1 MTSPTNSID
10 IFPWDEHFNTGLATV
25 DEQHRQLVRL
35 INQLASHVAYGAA
48 RAELTRVFDEL
59 AAYTVYHF
67 STEESIWQRYLPGDA
82 GEAAHR
88 AVHAEFVNK
97 ISQFRSTEDDRPT
110 REVAEEA
117 LAFLARWLASH
128 ILESDRHLAYT
139 VLALQAG
146 LSPEAARQRAD
157 QQMSGATRTLIDI
170 ILAIYGTLSTNTLH
184 LMREIAERRQADAA
198 LRRESE
204 TNRALLQN
212 ASDGVHILDAN
223 ARVVEASESFC
234 TMLGYSRDEVIGMHV
249 SQWEASFDAAKIEQM
264 LRLQLAGSGR
274 AVFETRHRCKDG
286 RIIDVE
292 VSGYALQID
301 GQPLIF
307 NSSRDI
313 TERKAVI
320 AELQAER
327 DLFIDGPVGVLVWQ
341 TTTGWPVTYAS
352 PNIHNVFGHRRETML
367 APGFSY
373 ADCLHP
379 EDRQRVIA
387 ETRACLADPQRRSW
401 ECRYRIVWPDGNVH
415 WLYDFTVAERDAS
428 GQALRLRGYL
438 TDESERLA
446 IAHSLLNTHE
456 RLKFALQGANDGL
469 WDWNMESNAVYYSP
483 RWLEMLG
490 YSPGDFPET
499 LDTWAQLIHPEDK
512 KTALAMVSD
521 YLEGRRPV
529 YEVEFRMRHRQ
540 GHWRDIL
547 SRARLACTDDGRP
560 LQPRRLIGTHVDI
573 TEQKR
578 LQRELEEHKRHLE
591 QQVEQRTNDLCLAK
605 EAAEA
610 ANRAKSAFL
619 ANMSHELRTP
629 MNAIMGMSGLAL
641 RRAEDP
647 RLRDQLAKIE
657 QAAQHLLAVINDVL
671 DISKIEAERLTLEVA
686 DFRLAE
692 VLEHLAN
699 LVGHKMAEK
708 DLRLVIDT
716 APELAGLEV
725 RGDPLRLRQIL
736 FNLAGNAIKFTATG
750 GITVRTRLAGRDARG
765 TTLRFAVEDTG
776 IGIAA
781 ADQARLFQAF
791 EQADGSTTRQYG
803 GTGLGLAISK
813 RLVRMMGGDIGVVST
828 PGAGSTFWFTV
839 HFPAADGSLAQPPL
853 ARAESPESRLLEECS
868 GMCILLVEDEPIN
881 QEVSRGLLEEVGLA
895 VEVADDGVAAVAS
908 CRRRPYDLILMDI
921 QMPQLNGIDATQ
933 QIRAL
938 PGHEHT
944 PILAMTANAFEQ
956 DRQACLAAGMND
968 HIAKPV
974 DPDLLFGTLLY
985 WLTRPRL

>member
-1 MTSPTNSID
+1 MTSPTTSID
-10 IFPWDEHFNTGLATV
+10 IFPWDDHFNTGLAEV
-25 DEQHRQLVRL
+25 DEQHRQLVAL
-35 INQLASHVAYGAA
+35 INLLASHVAYGSLP
-48 RAELTRVFDEL
+48 AELDRVFDEL
-59 AAYTVYHF
+59 ANYTVYHF
-67 STEESIWQRYLPGDA
+67 STEEAIWRRYLA
-82 GEAAHR
+82 NERTEATHR
-88 AVHAEFVNK
+88 EVHANFVREV
-97 ISQFRSTEDDRPT
+97 SELRAALSTRAA
-110 REVAEEA
+110 REVAEDA

-128 ILESDRHLAYT
+128 ILESDRHMAYM

-146 LSPEAARQRAD
+146 LSPEAARERAD

-184 LMREIAERRQADAA
+184 LMREIAERRGADAA
-198 LRRESE
+198 LKRESE

-212 ASDGVHILDAN
+212 ASDGVHILDAR
-223 ARVVEASESFC
+223 ACIVEASASFC
-234 TMLGYSRDEVIGMHV
+234 AMLGYRRDEVIGMHV
-249 SQWEASFDAAKIEQM
+249 SQWEADFDATKIDSM
-264 LRLQLAGSGR
+264 LRLQLEGSGR
-274 AVFETRHRCKDG
+274 TVFETRHRCKDG

-301 GQPLIF
+301 GQPLLF

-313 TERKAVI
+313 TARKAAI

-327 DLFIDGPVGVLVWQ
+327 ELFIDGPVGVLVWQ
-341 TTTGWPVTYAS
+341 TTAGWPVTYAS
-352 PNIHNVFGHRRETML
+352 PNIHNVFGRSREAMQ

-373 ADCLHP
+373 AECLHP
-379 EDRQRVIA
+379 EDRQRIID
-387 ETRACLADPQRRSW
+387 ETAACLADPARRSW
-401 ECRYRIVWPDGNVH
+401 ECRYRIVWPDGSVH
-415 WLYDFTVAERDAS
+415 WLYDFTVAERDAN
-428 GQALRLRGYL
+428 GKALRLRGYL
-438 TDESERLA
+438 TDDTERHA
-446 IAHSLLNTHE
+446 IAHSLIKTHE
-456 RLKFALQGANDGL
+456 RLKFALHGANDGL
-469 WDWNMESNAVYYSP
+469 WDWNLESNTVYYSP
-483 RWLEMLG
+483 RWLDMLG
-490 YSPGDFPET
+490 YRPGELPET
-499 LDTWAQLIHPEDK
+499 LDTWAMLVHPEDK
-512 KTALAMVSD
+512 AATLAMVSD

-540 GHWRDIL
+540 GQWLDIL
-547 SRARLACTDDGRP
+547 ARARLACREDGQP

-578 LQRELEEHKRHLE
+578 LQRELEDHKRHLE
-591 QQVEQRTNDLCLAK
+591 QLVEQRTNDLCLAK

-641 RRAEDP
+641 RRTEDP
-647 RLRDQLAKIE
+647 RLRDQLVKID
-657 QAAQHLLAVINDVL
+657 QAAQHLLAVINDIL
-671 DISKIEAERLTLEVA
+671 DISKIEAERLTLEVV
-686 DFRLAE
+686 DFRLTE

-699 LVGHKMAEK
+699 LVGHKITEK
-708 DLRLVIDT
+708 GLRLLIDT
-716 APELAGLEV
+716 APELARLEV

-736 FNLAGNAIKFTATG
+736 FNLVGNAIKFTG
-750 GITVRTRLAGRDARG
+750 SGSITVRTRLAERNARG

-813 RLVRMMGGDIGVVST
+813 RLARMMGGDIGVIST
-828 PGAGSTFWFTV
+828 PGSGSTFWFTV
-839 HFPAADGSLAQPPL
+839 HFPVADGSLALPAPPH
-853 ARAESPESRLLEECS
+853 AESPENRLQEECS

-881 QEVSRGLLEEVGLA
+881 QEVSRSLLEEVGLA
-895 VEVADDGVAAVAS
+895 VEVADDGLAAVAS
-908 CRRRPYDLILMDI
+908 CRQRPYDLILMDI
-921 QMPQLNGIDATQ
+921 QMPQLNGIDATC

-956 DRQACLAAGMND
+956 DRQACLDAGMND

-974 DPDLLFGTLLY
+974 DPDRLFSTLLY
-985 WLTRPRL
+985 WLTRPRH

>member
-1 MTSPTNSID
+1 MTSPMNPID

-48 RAELTRVFDEL
+48 RDELARVFDEL
-59 AAYTVYHF
+59 TAYTVYHF
-67 STEESIWQRYLPGDA
+67 STEEGIWRNYLPGDDS
-82 GEAAHR
+82 EAAHR
-88 AVHAEFVNK
+88 EVHAEFV
-97 ISQFRSTEDDRPT
+97 SRVAQFRAAQNDRPS

-117 LAFLARWLASH
+117 LGFLARWLASH
-128 ILESDRHLAYT
+128 ILESDRHMAYM
-139 VLALQAG
+139 VLAIEAG
-146 LSPEAARQRAD
+146 LTPTAARQHAD
-157 QQMSGATRTLIDI
+157 QQMSGATRTLIDL
-170 ILAIYGTLSTNTLH
+170 ILSIYGTLSTNTLH

-223 ARVVEASESFC
+223 ARVVEASASFC
-234 TMLGYSRDEVIGMHV
+234 AMLGYRRDEVIGMHV
-249 SQWEASFDAAKIEQM
+249 SQWEASFDAATIDRM
-264 LRLQLAGSGR
+264 LRLQLEGSGR
-274 AVFETRHRCKDG
+274 TVFETRHRCKDG

-301 GQPLIF
+301 GQPLLF

-313 TERKAVI
+313 TAHKAAI

-327 DLFIDGPVGVLVWQ
+327 ELFIGGPVGVLVWQ
-341 TTTGWPVTYAS
+341 TTAGWPVIYAS
-352 PNIHNVFGHRRETML
+352 PNIHNVFGRSREAML
-367 APGFSY
+367 APGFNY
-373 ADCLHP
+373 ADCLHA
-379 EDRQRVIA
+379 EDRPRVIA
-387 ETRACLADPQRRSW
+387 ETAACLGDPQRRSW
-401 ECRYRIVWPDGNVH
+401 ESRYRIVWPDGSLH
-415 WLYDFTVAERDAS
+415 WLYDFTVAERDAD
-428 GQALRLRGYL
+428 GQTQRLRGYL
-438 TDESERLA
+438 TDETERHA
-446 IAHSLLNTHE
+446 IAHSLVKMHE

-469 WDWNMESNAVYYSP
+469 WDWNLESNTVYYSP

-490 YSPGDFPET
+490 YQPGELPET
-499 LDTWAQLIHPEDK
+499 LDTWAMLVHPDDK
-512 KTALAMVSD
+512 AATLAMVSD

-529 YEVEFRMRHRQ
+529 YEVEFRMRHHQ
-540 GHWRDIL
+540 GYWLDIL
-547 SRARLACTDDGRP
+547 SRARLACADDGQP
-560 LQPRRLIGTHVDI
+560 LTPRRLIGTHVDI

-591 QQVEQRTNDLCLAK
+591 QLVDQRTNDLCLAK

-641 RRAEDP
+641 RRTEDP
-647 RLRDQLAKIE
+647 RLRDQLVKID
-657 QAAQHLLAVINDVL
+657 QAAQHLLAVINDIL
-671 DISKIEAERLTLEVA
+671 DISKIEAERLTLEVV
-686 DFRLAE
+686 DFRLSE

-699 LVGHKMAEK
+699 LVGHKVAEK
-708 DLRLVIDT
+708 GLRLIIDS

-736 FNLAGNAIKFTATG
+736 FNLVGNAIKFTAAG
-750 GITVRTRLAGRDARG
+750 SITVRTRLAGHDARG

-781 ADQARLFQAF
+781 SDQPRLFQAF

-803 GTGLGLAISK
+803 GTGLGLALSK
-813 RLVRMMGGDIGVVST
+813 RLARLMGGDIGVVST

-839 HFPAADGSLAQPPL
+839 HFPAAGGAVAARPAPP
-853 ARAESPESRLLEECS
+853 AASPEHRLQEECT

-895 VEVADDGVAAVAS
+895 VDVADDGAVAVDS
-908 CRRRPYDLILMDI
+908 CRQRPYDLILMDI
-921 QMPQLNGIDATQ
+921 QMPLLNGIDATHL
-933 QIRAL
+933 IRAL

-944 PILAMTANAFEQ
+944 PILAMTANAFDQ
-956 DRQACLAAGMND
+956 DRQACLEAGMND

-974 DPDLLFGTLLY
+974 DPERLFGTLLY
-985 WLTRPRL
+985 WLTRPRH